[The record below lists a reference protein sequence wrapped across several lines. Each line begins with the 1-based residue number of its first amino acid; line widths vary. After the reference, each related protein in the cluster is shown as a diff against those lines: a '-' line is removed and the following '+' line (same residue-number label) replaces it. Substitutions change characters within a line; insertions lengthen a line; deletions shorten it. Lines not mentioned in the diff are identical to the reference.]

1 MKCFLTFHSGRLIFI
16 PALTAFSFLI
26 STLEFS
32 KLGFHVTYRLGYVKC
47 LNSQNMCGCCA
58 TKVYSA
64 LGRVY
69 RSLFSPTLR
78 VHYA

>member
-16 PALTAFSFLI
+16 PALTGFSFLI

-47 LNSQNMCGCCA
+47 LIHKICMAVVPPGCILC
-58 TKVYSA
+58 
-64 LGRVY
+64 
-69 RSLFSPTLR
+69 
-78 VHYA
+78 